1 MYGCVALDR
10 ESVAKTPCKRRYC
23 TDICSHFSVNLE
35 IRQPI
40 FYHIA
45 SPNNGNHLIC
55 SYFPLYLLCS
65 PFALARRVDTHTV
78 DLSKKRLK
86 QDKFYSSSF
95 LCLVCLLL
103 LVTPIYIIFINN
115 IYIHNLKSSAHLTQ
129 NYYNYIFCSYHET
142 TSITIRTFIL
152 AHIKSQ

>member
-1 MYGCVALDR
+1 MLYLFAPNGFYKPIITYV
-10 ESVAKTPCKRRYC
+10 SSICKC
-23 TDICSHFSVNLE
+23 HFSVNLE

-129 NYYNYIFCSYHET
+129 NYYNYIFCSYHES
-142 TSITIRTFIL
+142 TSITIRTYIL
-152 AHIKSQ
+152 AHSKSK